1 MKIFGFFAIVLQ
13 VQAQSD
19 VEKLKALMSE
29 LGFQVPKRTYVPE
42 EQFVARSPFGFARRS
57 NIEDLAALK
66 AYLDGQIDE

>member
-13 VQAQSD
+13 SVQAQSD

-42 EQFVARSPFGFARRS
+42 EQ
-57 NIEDLAALK
+57 
-66 AYLDGQIDE
+66 